1 LKYNVT
7 TATIV
12 IAFENIVLSG
22 REQEVSEYERRKPN
36 RKSDYNIR
44 STFSS
49 ENNRKI
55 GNVNRSVSVV
65 YKKKLSSVKGSD

>member
-1 LKYNVT
+1 M
-7 TATIV
+7 

-65 YKKKLSSVKGSD
+65 YKKKTFVSQRFLINFFGKNN

>member
-1 LKYNVT
+1 
-7 TATIV
+7 V

-65 YKKKLSSVKGSD
+65 YKKKTFVSQRFLINFFGKNN